1 MVAEHSDN
9 AIITASPRDAANA
22 QAVDDLLTRLESDAA
37 AVGHARLV
45 GANGEQ
51 VPLSPTLL
59 TVLRRATSLLA
70 QGDAVALVPYHRQ
83 VTTQQAADFLNMSR
97 QYLVELLER
106 ADIPFTKVGTHRR
119 VAFADLLAYQQRRT
133 AARRAAL
140 AELTALAEEAG
151 EYD

>member
-1 MVAEHSDN
+1 MVAECRDN
-9 AIITASPRDAANA
+9 AIITASPRDAENA
-22 QAVDDLLTRLESDAA
+22 QAVDDLLTRLETDAEA
-37 AVGHARLV
+37 EGHARLV
-45 GANGEQ
+45 AANGDQ

-70 QGDAVALVPYHRQ
+70 QGDAVALVPYQRQ

-106 ADIPFTKVGTHRR
+106 GDIPFTKVGTHRR
-119 VAFADLLAYQQRRT
+119 VPFADLLAYKERRT
-133 AARRAAL
+133 ATRRAAL

-151 EYD
+151 DYD